1 LNVVAASAGPV
12 RSNRPSTAAL
22 IKIAHLSDV
31 LNVAR
36 CKRARENPVETRE
49 RMADLSLDG
58 VEATMDLYIS
68 VASKGIIETL
78 RERVAELEHLEASG
92 ASTADTHEELV
103 DIHEFLDRLYTMSLE
118 HASTTL
124 H

>member
-1 LNVVAASAGPV
+1 
-12 RSNRPSTAAL
+12 
-22 IKIAHLSDV
+22 
-31 LNVAR
+31 
-36 CKRARENPVETRE
+36 
-49 RMADLSLDG
+49 M
-58 VEATMDLYIS
+58 MDFFIS
-68 VASKGIIETL
+68 VPSKGIIETL

-118 HASTTL
+118 HASKTA

>member
-1 LNVVAASAGPV
+1 MWRVANV
-12 RSNRPSTAAL
+12 
-22 IKIAHLSDV
+22 H
-31 LNVAR
+31 
-36 CKRARENPVETRE
+36 ENPVETRE

-78 RERVAELEHLEASG
+78 RERLAELEQLEASG
-92 ASTADTHEELV
+92 ASTPDTHEELA
-103 DIHEFLDRLYTMSLE
+103 DIHEFLGRLYTMSLE